1 MNMQMQICK
10 RSLPKQSPFMA
21 VNAEMKRERRRKK
34 EKKTKYAAERSSGA
48 VSEFVS
54 SLLFN
59 RHGTAAIGSEL
70 A

>member
-54 SLLFN
+54 SLFN

>member
-1 MNMQMQICK
+1 
-10 RSLPKQSPFMA
+10 MA

-54 SLLFN
+54 SLFN